1 MIESSAQ
8 RTAIN
13 VVLTSRISVG
23 RMKRFFVCLVIAR
36 MCLMVRAEKLTF
48 VPQWTPQA
56 QFAGYYVAQELGF
69 YADEG
74 LEVTILHVGLNS
86 SMLPLDVLLEGN
98 AQIIGMQLAQAIVAR
113 SDGAPIANI
122 LQTSQNSGLMCVV
135 HKPVAKPEDLN
146 GMKIAT
152 WTSGYS
158 EAFDI
163 MARDNHL
170 DVKMIPSMQCTNLY
184 LFDAVDAT
192 LCYAYNEYLELLRA
206 KGGIADEQLMRISDM
221 GYNYP
226 EDGLYTSEEWLSGH
240 ADMAARFVKASI
252 RGWLYCHDHP
262 DKALEVV
269 MKVAHENNIPT
280 SDVHQKMMLEE
291 VLRQQVN
298 RDTGVP
304 DFHPVTRNCFEEMT
318 RKMLKNWLFE
328 NEVTYDEIIYPL
340 SVAAP

>member
-1 MIESSAQ
+1 MVATRAQ
-8 RTAIN
+8 HHTFNAA
-13 VVLTSRISVG
+13 LPSRKSDG
-23 RMKRFFVCLVIAR
+23 RMKRLSTFILLAVLSVMA
-36 MCLMVRAEKLTF
+36 RAEKLTF

-86 SMLPLDVLLEGN
+86 SMLPLDELLEGN

-122 LQTSQNSGLMCVV
+122 LQTSQNSGLMCVA

-170 DVKMIPSMQCTNLY
+170 DVKMIPSMQCANLY

-206 KGGIADEQLMRISDM
+206 KGEIADEQLMRISDM

-269 MKVAHENNIPT
+269 VKVARENNIPT

-304 DFHPVTRNCFEEMT
+304 DFQPVTRKCFEEMT
-318 RKMLKNWLFE
+318 RKMLQNWLFE
-328 NEVTYDEIIYPL
+328 NAVTYDEIIYPL
-340 SVAAP
+340 SVVAP